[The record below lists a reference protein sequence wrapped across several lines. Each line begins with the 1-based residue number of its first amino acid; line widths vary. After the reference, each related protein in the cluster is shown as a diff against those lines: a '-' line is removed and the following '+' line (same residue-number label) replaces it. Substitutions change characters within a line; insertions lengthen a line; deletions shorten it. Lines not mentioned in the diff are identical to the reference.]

1 MFETRARPWADPQST
16 RWQLYEAVCGL
27 SIEPAPPPGAERAT
41 LYWTVVSGPLFVSV
55 NGRRVEI
62 GGSCSVRHLLERCHA
77 GDGPCA
83 VEVNE
88 ELVPRSEHEHRRLQG
103 GDRIEIVT
111 LVGGG

>member
-1 MFETRARPWADPQST
+1 M
-16 RWQLYEAVCGL
+16 
-27 SIEPAPPPGAERAT
+27 
-41 LYWTVVSGPLFVSV
+41 SGPLFVSV

-62 GGSCSVRHLLERCHA
+62 DGSCSVRHLLERCHA

-88 ELVPRSEHEHRRLQG
+88 ELVPWSDHEHRRLQG

>member
-1 MFETRARPWADPQST
+1 MGGSSSDEAATVRGRLRPVNRAGA
-16 RWQLYEAVCGL
+16 
-27 SIEPAPPPGAERAT
+27 PPGAERAT

-62 GGSCSVRHLLERCHA
+62 DGSCSVRHLLERCHA

-88 ELVPRSEHEHRRLQG
+88 ELVPWSDHEHRRLQG

-111 LVGGG
+111 LVGASAL